1 MMNYLN
7 SDKVRVN
14 YQSICL
20 VNLLDKALDDR
31 GMLEFVRLLMSD
43 FKEFGGLNSGS
54 QEQDLLDC
62 FLNIYVLIIQM
73 NENVFNCVVI

>member
-1 MMNYLN
+1 MNYMM
-7 SDKVRVN
+7 SIVN

-20 VNLLDKALDDR
+20 ANFLDKALDDR
-31 GMLEFVRLLMSD
+31 GMLEFFGLLMGD
-43 FKEFGGLNSGS
+43 FEEFGGLNSGS
-54 QEQDLLDC
+54 EEQDLLDG